1 MESAQIVHRHDA
13 DASRHAS
20 RGIGGILAHLSS
32 VCGIKILNFP
42 RFRAEYDFC
51 RQVQVVIGDGCDA
64 LVLVGSQVPEAVI
77 GIVIIRIRDSV
88 TVVVKAL
95 RAVGGIKYPAQLV
108 RLLRIVG
115 IGEHVDA
122 LRGDMRVAAP
132 VSVQRSDVPVL
143 VIQDVLVIRIC
154 SLPVLLV
161 EGPVQA
167 V

>member
-1 MESAQIVHRHDA
+1 M
-13 DASRHAS
+13 
-20 RGIGGILAHLSS
+20 
-32 VCGIKILNFP
+32 
-42 RFRAEYDFC
+42 
-51 RQVQVVIGDGCDA
+51 VIGDGCDA